1 MTAVWDEVVEYEV
14 IKLGIQCNAM
24 FLLTMYLTYTS
35 HWCKALVLKRCSS
48 SSKKFS
54 LYALCALPGTS
65 YPTSFDIWFRCLV
78 DMFRPFPT
86 IRVI

>member
-24 FLLTMYLTYTS
+24 FYSLCTYTS
-35 HWCKALVLKRCSS
+35 HWCKALVWKRCSS
-48 SSKKFS
+48 LSIEYS
-54 LYALCALPGTS
+54 LRALPGTS

-86 IRVI
+86 IRAI

>member
-14 IKLGIQCNAM
+14 IELGIECNAM
-24 FLLTMYLTYTS
+24 FYSLPVL
-35 HWCKALVLKRCSS
+35 KALVLKMCSS
-48 SSKKFS
+48 LSMVYS
-54 LYALCALPGTS
+54 LFALCALPGTS

-86 IRVI
+86 IRAI

>member
-14 IKLGIQCNAM
+14 SKLGIQCNAM
-24 FLLTMYLTYTS
+24 FYLLWTYTS

-48 SSKKFS
+48 LSIEYS
-54 LYALCALPGTS
+54 LCALPGTS
-65 YPTSFDIWFRCLV
+65 YPTSFDRWFQCLL